1 MALQRV
7 GWENGTLVEPAK
19 VLSDN
24 TVQPAQYEGTTPL
37 SAANLKKMEDNTEDF
52 VNEQVGD
59 LNSLNTTDKSSAV
72 GAINEV
78 IGRGL
83 KKLWENSNT
92 NADFASQNIT
102 LSSGDYDYLIWFY
115 DYHKNPN
122 ITSVVSMISL
132 KSLGGVLLT
141 MACASVGAGGNY
153 YTTTIKRDVIKNSD
167 TVYNIS
173 NCERSVG
180 TSTPQQNQNSYCI
193 PIVVYGG
200 KF

>member
-1 MALQRV
+1 MQ
-7 GWENGTLVEPAK
+7 
-19 VLSDN
+19 VLII
-24 TVQPAQYEGTTPL
+24 L
-37 SAANLKKMEDNTEDF
+37 LK
-52 VNEQVGD
+52 NE
-59 LNSLNTTDKSSAV
+59 K
-72 GAINEV
+72 
-78 IGRGL
+78 GL

-115 DYHKNPN
+115 GYYKNSN
-122 ITSVVSMISL
+122 ITSIVSMISL